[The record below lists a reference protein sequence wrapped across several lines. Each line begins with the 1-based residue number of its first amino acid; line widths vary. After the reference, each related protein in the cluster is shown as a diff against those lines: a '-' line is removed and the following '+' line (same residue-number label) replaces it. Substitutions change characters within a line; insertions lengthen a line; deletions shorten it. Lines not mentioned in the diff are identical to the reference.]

1 IGQRKIFYGARSDSL
16 PCIFIFGC
24 SFCRERCLRR
34 WHRLVYAGTD
44 RQGPFRVHTK
54 MFCVPRRAI
63 ARHGRAP
70 ALKGTQFVAQWNSKK
85 LSELYNYVHNNM
97 PLGVG
102 GSVPSQE
109 YADIVAFILAQ
120 DALPAGN
127 EMFTPKTPMD
137 RELELPGT

>member
-1 IGQRKIFYGARSDSL
+1 
-16 PCIFIFGC
+16 
-24 SFCRERCLRR
+24 
-34 WHRLVYAGTD
+34 
-44 RQGPFRVHTK
+44 
-54 MFCVPRRAI
+54 
-63 ARHGRAP
+63 
-70 ALKGTQFVAQWNSKK
+70 
-85 LSELYNYVHNNM
+85 M

-137 RELELPGT
+137 RELELPGTSASAAAGSTAPGQVKIGELYGALAQPTTSTPTQAELDAADDATTSWLMYNKG